1 MLSAHAARIVPK
13 AQSGLSDCG
22 LPPRWTRP
30 AYPPDQRESV
40 NAAPQRHD
48 TAMVETGTY
57 REVMMG
63 GKTSGTRHGTGM
75 GWGGPP
81 RGDVVAGKAGRP
93 PGVKNGEGKRSV
105 ADLMAERGARE
116 IVADRW
122 VAIIDDPAHPHH
134 AVMLEKAATRL
145 DGAPLQSVSGPDGGP
160 IQQRLEVIIIDE
172 HEARNEDS
180 AAASAAGADELTI

>member
-1 MLSAHAARIVPK
+1 VPTLLHSALGVSKAWGFFIAGSLPAGPGRRIHPTSAK
-13 AQSGLSDCG
+13 ALT
-22 LPPRWTRP
+22 PPRMP
-30 AYPPDQRESV
+30 
-40 NAAPQRHD
+40 HD

-57 REVMMG
+57 REVTMG
-63 GKTSGTRHGTGM
+63 GRTSGTRHGNGM

-93 PGVKNGEGKRSV
+93 PGAKNGEGKRSV
-105 ADLMAERGARE
+105 ADLMAHMQARE
-116 IVADRW
+116 KVANRW

-160 IQQRLEVIIIDE
+160 IQQRLEVVIIDE
-172 HEARNEDS
+172 HEAGNQDS
-180 AAASAAGADELTI
+180 AAASAAGADDLTI